1 MKYYKKVF
9 VIGIVIFIG
18 TAYLFAQPPDTLW
31 TETYGE
37 SDYDDARSVQ
47 QTIDGGYIIAGYTL
61 ISSPSN
67 YNVYLI
73 KTDANGD
80 TLWTNTYGGDN
91 LDHGYSVQQTTDGG
105 YIITGRT
112 ASFGAGSYDVY
123 LIKTDANGDTLWTK
137 TYGGESS
144 DAGWSVQQTSD
155 GGYIIAG
162 YMHISGSYDVYL
174 IKTDAHGD
182 TLWTKTYGGEDPNM
196 GYSVQQTTDGGYII
210 AGKTGSMEDYS
221 DSLLVWNHGGRD
233 PYQSHPVRQI
243 SSEKHKIKGKTGSLN
258 RLYDDVYLIKTD
270 ANGDTLWTR
279 TYEGPGGANA
289 VDRGWSVQQTTDGGY
304 IIGGETGLAGAGA
317 QDFYLIKTDANGDT
331 LWTKTYGGTLDD
343 RAYSVQQTTDNGY
356 IITGK
361 TGMYITSLVQDV
373 YIVRTDADGNTLWT
387 KTYGVAGDHRDYGFS
402 VQQTMDEGYVIVGF
416 TGSPFNTD
424 VYFIRLTPDS
434 LLTDDPLS
442 LAYNGN
448 RHFVRQ
454 PNSEILHL
462 VYVMEGHVIYTRSS
476 DGGTSW
482 DELINLGP
490 GESPAICLD
499 RNGNPCVTWAH
510 ADKLSFSK
518 KDPVQGWI
526 CTNYSFGASQ
536 PFHPC
541 ITVTPS
547 HIDPLPDTGHILVR
561 LFNDVFSHNSITEV
575 SFPVTDPQS
584 YQTRTLEAS
593 SGANMITLDFP
604 SIARDFNNTMHAAW
618 MHADTV
624 YYGTR
629 PEGQN
634 WNIIQNPFDPEGR
647 NSAHPFAET
656 YGDSIFVV
664 WQNETDEEIYRG
676 RRHLQEPNF
685 YWANLSQTST
695 TPSIYPVNASGM
707 VTTFVDKSSALS
719 EYDIFWKTAP
729 GAPLHNLSNTPHT
742 KSLFPHT
749 SLKVTEEPPTQ
760 YTVWQEGNDVPYEI
774 KFERASTGRESPS
787 VSAYFNSIAGF
798 ETPSLYLVERDTFIS
813 DWQIPVDMGDNTMK
827 YELPLEPGYTYK
839 AKFIA
844 YHEAQGPWQAGVRL
858 DGGVNWVI
866 QYNAFQPETLEVLVP
881 PALYQDSLLE
891 VEFELVSGGLAM
903 GPVHIYRY
911 EDEPGGR
918 YSGGPQ
924 SAGTAPLSGLTIN
937 HCTMFKGDVRIDFA
951 LPFDQK
957 TKLYLYDI
965 TGRLLRKMHVSKRVS
980 LTENNLS
987 SGVYFL
993 RIDNPVTGKHICWK
1007 FVKIK

>member
-1 MKYYKKVF
+1 MLL
-9 VIGIVIFIG
+9 IEG
-18 TAYLFAQPPDTLW
+18 LLLAQTPDTLW

-37 SDYDDARSVQ
+37 SNCDDGRSVQ
-47 QTIDGGYIIAGYTL
+47 QTTDGGYIIAGYTL

-67 YNVYLI
+67 FNVYLI

-80 TLWTNTYGGDN
+80 TLWTKTYGGDN
-91 LDHGYSVQQTTDGG
+91 LDHGYSVQQTTDEG

-112 ASFGAGSYDVY
+112 TSFGAGNYDVN

-144 DAGWSVQQTSD
+144 EGGWSVQQTTDEGYIITGRTTSFGAGSYDVYLIKTDVNGDTLWTKTYGGENSDAGYSVQQTSD

-162 YMHISGSYDVYL
+162 
-174 IKTDAHGD
+174 
-182 TLWTKTYGGEDPNM
+182 
-196 GYSVQQTTDGGYII
+196 
-210 AGKTGSMEDYS
+210 KTGFMEDYS

-243 SSEKHKIKGKTGSLN
+243 SSEKHNIKGKTGPLD
-258 RLYDDVYLIKTD
+258 RRYDDVYLIKTD

-289 VDRGWSVQQTTDGGY
+289 VDRGHSVQQTTDGGY

-331 LWTKTYGGTLDD
+331 LWTRTYGGTLDD

-387 KTYGVAGDHRDYGFS
+387 KTYGVVGNHRDYGRS

-416 TGSPFNTD
+416 GGSPFNRD

-490 GESPAICLD
+490 GELPALCLD
-499 RNGNPCVTWAH
+499 REGNPCVSWVRG
-510 ADKLSFSK
+510 DLLYFSR
-518 KDPVQGWI
+518 KDPVQGW
-526 CTNYSFGASQ
+526 TTTSYSFGASQ

-547 HIDPLPDTGHILVR
+547 YIDPLPDTGHILVR

-575 SFPVTDPQS
+575 SFSVTVPER

-604 SIARDFNNTMHAAW
+604 SIARDFNNTLHATW

-624 YYGTR
+624 WYGTR
-629 PEGQN
+629 AETEER
-634 WNIIQNPFDPEGR
+634 WNVWGWQFYQYGIQSD
-647 NSAHPFAET
+647 HPFVET

-664 WQNETDEEIYRG
+664 WQNEADDEVYRG
-676 RRHLQEPNF
+676 ARHLQDSLF
-685 YWANLSQTST
+685 YRDNLSQTLN

-707 VTTFVDKSSALS
+707 VTTFVDKASAQY

-749 SLKVTEEPPTQ
+749 SLKVTVEPPTQ
-760 YTVWQEGNDVPYEI
+760 ALVVNLRLFLLTSIQSLVLKLPPCTLLKETPL
-774 KFERASTGRESPS
+774 FRTGRYLWIS
-787 VSAYFNSIAGF
+787 VI
-798 ETPSLYLVERDTFIS
+798 I
-813 DWQIPVDMGDNTMK
+813 I
-827 YELPLEPGYTYK
+827 
-839 AKFIA
+839 
-844 YHEAQGPWQAGVRL
+844 
-858 DGGVNWVI
+858 
-866 QYNAFQPETLEVLVP
+866 
-881 PALYQDSLLE
+881 
-891 VEFELVSGGLAM
+891 
-903 GPVHIYRY
+903 
-911 EDEPGGR
+911 
-918 YSGGPQ
+918 
-924 SAGTAPLSGLTIN
+924 
-937 HCTMFKGDVRIDFA
+937 
-951 LPFDQK
+951 
-957 TKLYLYDI
+957 
-965 TGRLLRKMHVSKRVS
+965 
-980 LTENNLS
+980 
-987 SGVYFL
+987 
-993 RIDNPVTGKHICWK
+993 
-1007 FVKIK
+1007 